1 MCDKPHFGMETN
13 AFFSTSLTQ
22 RASWIQI
29 NGLSAAAYKIRFQK
43 GSANL
48 KLQFLANSCKES
60 LTTPVLHGSGRKSDF
75 CSINVYLFY

>member
-48 KLQFLANSCKES
+48 KL
-60 LTTPVLHGSGRKSDF
+60 
-75 CSINVYLFY
+75 